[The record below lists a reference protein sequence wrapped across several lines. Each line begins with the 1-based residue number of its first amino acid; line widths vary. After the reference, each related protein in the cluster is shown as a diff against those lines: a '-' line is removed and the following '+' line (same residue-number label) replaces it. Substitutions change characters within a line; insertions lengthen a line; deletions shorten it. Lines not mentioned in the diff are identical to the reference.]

1 MSSDLTRISITMP
14 EELLATLDDYASR
27 RGIAKN
33 RSEVVRDLVRDALVK
48 EKTEESDAFIF
59 ATLTMVFDHHTNDL
73 RDKLDDI
80 QHAHFDEI
88 ISSMHVHVDEHN
100 CLETIVMKG
109 RSSVLRGIADSLLGT
124 KGVLNGDLIV
134 TVVGD
139 GHADGAHGG
148 AAGAHSHANG
158 EHAACSHAH
167 PHTHSHE
174 HHCHHHHCENSK

>member
-27 RGIAKN
+27 RGILKN
-33 RSEVVRDLVRDALVK
+33 RSEVVRDLVREALVK
-48 EKTEESDAFIF
+48 EKTEEPDTFIF

-139 GHADGAHGG
+139 ARSHPHE
-148 AAGAHSHANG
+148 HSH
-158 EHAACSHAH
+158 SHAH
-167 PHTHSHE
+167 PHE
-174 HHCHHHHCENSK
+174 YKILQ

>member
-1 MSSDLTRISITMP
+1 MSSDLTRISVTMP
-14 EELLATLDDYASR
+14 EELLASLDDYASR
-27 RGIAKN
+27 RGMAKN

-48 EKTEESDAFIF
+48 EKTEDEDTFIF

-124 KGVLNGDLIV
+124 KGVLNGDLIA

-139 GHADGAHGG
+139 GTAHEH
-148 AAGAHSHANG
+148 AHSHGDAHQH
-158 EHAACSHAH
+158 EHCHEHGHAH
-167 PHTHSHE
+167 THEHSHS
-174 HHCHHHHCENSK
+174 H